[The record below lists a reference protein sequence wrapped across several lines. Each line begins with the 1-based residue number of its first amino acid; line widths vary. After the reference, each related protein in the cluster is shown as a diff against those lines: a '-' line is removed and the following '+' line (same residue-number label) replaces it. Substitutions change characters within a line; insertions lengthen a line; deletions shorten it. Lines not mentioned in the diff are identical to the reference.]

1 MIGKIRKGRSFGGC
15 IRYVTQKDD
24 AEIIASEGVLQER
37 QKRWREVSGG
47 NAC

>member
-24 AEIIASEGVLQER
+24 AEIIASEACCWER
-37 QKRWREVSGG
+37 HKR
-47 NAC
+47 

>member
-24 AEIIASEGVLQER
+24 AEIIASEGDRKSTRLNSSHS
-37 QKRWREVSGG
+37 K
-47 NAC
+47 

>member
-1 MIGKIRKGRSFGGC
+1 MIGKIKKGRSFGGC

-24 AEIIASEGVLQER
+24 AKSSPRKACCWER
-37 QKRWREVSGG
+37 RRRWHTASGG